1 LNLFTGYLKKYR
13 LPFLTAVICVTF
25 EAVCDLLG
33 PTLMSHIINN
43 GIEKSSWNAV
53 MFWGGMMLLVTFIGA
68 CFAVTRNFLSSYVSQ
83 KTGAELRCDL
93 FSKIMS
99 FSEKDTDQ
107 IQSGSLIT
115 RMTNDTSQLIQ
126 FVNGIMRIFLKAP
139 ITCIGSIILASM
151 LNFRLSLII
160 YISVLLVSLLLYFS
174 MHVSYPRFYR
184 LQQAIDEMN
193 IRVQEYLIGIRLVK
207 AFGTYEKETD
217 KFERVNQN
225 LTQKNVSSQ
234 IVITFISPIL
244 SLIIGIGTIMIIYI
258 GGMLFQVRLADMGDM
273 TAFTIYM
280 AQILSSLI
288 MITNVFTM
296 FVRTKAS
303 GARIEEILHAEGDFP
318 RNTQNRIISGEITFD
333 HVTFTYPHGS
343 GIPVLKDLS
352 FQIKQGESIAV
363 IGPTGSGKSTLASLL
378 LRFYDVQQGQI
389 RLGQFDLRDLGVNEI
404 REQVAIV
411 PQKALLFSGTIA
423 DNIRWGKKD
432 ASQKMMEQTLK
443 EAEAGFVSEMPWQ
456 TDSMIGSNG
465 VNLSGGQKQRISLAR
480 GLIKKSGILI
490 LDDSLSALDAI
501 TEAKVLKHLKERQQ
515 RQTKIII
522 TQRCG
527 TAMTADRILVLD
539 QGEKAGMGTHEELMR
554 GCSIYQ
560 DLYRT
565 QMESSKEA

>member
-1 LNLFTGYLKKYR
+1 MNLYTGYLKKYR
-13 LPFLTAVICVTF
+13 LPFITAVLCVTF

-33 PTLMSHIINN
+33 PTLMSHIINS

-53 MFWGGMMLLVTFIGA
+53 LFWGGMMLLVTLAGA
-68 CFAVTRNFLSSYVSQ
+68 CFAMVRNYLSSYVSQ
-83 KTGAELRCDL
+83 KTGAELRRDL

-99 FSEKDTDQ
+99 FSEKDADL
-107 IQSGSLIT
+107 IPSGSLIT
-115 RMTNDTSQLIQ
+115 RMTNDTSQIVQ
-126 FVNGIMRIFLKAP
+126 FINGMMRIFLKAP
-139 ITCIGSIILASM
+139 ITCAGSIILASM

-160 YISVLLVSLLLYFS
+160 YISVFLVSFLMYFS
-174 MHVSYPRFYR
+174 MRVSYPRFYR

-193 IRVQEYLIGIRLVK
+193 TRVQEYLIGIRLVK

-217 KFERVNQN
+217 KFEKVNQN
-225 LTQKNVSSQ
+225 LTQKNISSQ

-244 SLIIGIGTIMIIYI
+244 SLIIGIGTILIIYT
-258 GGMLFQVRLADMGDM
+258 GSMMFHRGLADTGDM

-303 GARIEEILHAEGDFP
+303 GSRIEEILHAEGDFP
-318 RNTQNRIISGEITFD
+318 RSGQNRKINGEIVFD

-352 FQIKQGESIAV
+352 FQIKAGESIAV
-363 IGPTGSGKSTLASLL
+363 IGPTGSGKSTLASLI
-378 LRFYDVQQGQI
+378 LRFYDVQEGQI
-389 RLGQFDLRDLGVNEI
+389 LLGSYPVQSLGVNEI
-404 REQVAIV
+404 RNQAAIV
-411 PQKALLFSGTIA
+411 PQKALLFSGSIA
-423 DNIRWGKKD
+423 DNIRWGRKE
-432 ASQKMMEQTLK
+432 ASQKNMEQALE
-443 EAEAGFVSEMPWQ
+443 EAEAGFVSEMPWK
-456 TDSMIGSNG
+456 TESLIGSNG

-480 GLIKKSGILI
+480 GLIKDAAILI

-501 TEAKVLKHLKERQQ
+501 TEAKVLKHLKSRSQK
-515 RQTKIII
+515 QTTITI

-539 QGEKAGMGTHEELMR
+539 QGTKAGMGTHDELMET
-554 GCSIYQ
+554 CSIYQ

-565 QMESSKEA
+565 QMESSREA